1 VCTCACEPV
10 PVLCICLCCT
20 CPVCLRPHLALHP
33 IAPCAHRPYTPAHC
47 IQLAS
52 ALSQLRLLPRRT
64 LRVCQ
69 ARVPGQVAIPA
80 RPVWTR
86 SEEHLLLCLETWNH
100 FFLRTSSVSALR
112 HQQQYR
118 AAYRLLPTAVHRH
131 CTALLFTGT
140 PLASGFHI
148 AHRCPVTVIRSGLSQ
163 ALPLFELPPLRALLL
178 PQHSLPRILHI
189 TALASP

>member
-1 VCTCACEPV
+1 VYLSLLYLSCVPPPSPCTASHRTVCPL
-10 PVLCICLCCT
+10 PLHS
-20 CPVCLRPHLALHP
+20 RALHP
-33 IAPCAHRPYTPAHC
+33 ISLCPLSVEAAPPTHVESVP
-47 IQLAS
+47 S
-52 ALSQLRLLPRRT
+52 ARSWSSRHP
-64 LRVCQ
+64 C
-69 ARVPGQVAIPA
+69 PA